1 MVKSQGP
8 MELNRIT
15 SLLKRAISLPLEKV
29 AGSFQLLLGLELK
42 YKWRVKGPGS
52 ESVMLP
58 LLGRGCIRGGVE
70 ELFDFLKS
78 RLRQRKLHP
87 GTVRRGLQLP
97 ETRCKKEVQSTI
109 LLQNLARKPAV
120 PGKGW
125 WIHGL
130 RGYSEP
136 RSAGWAS
143 SHY

>member
-58 LLGRGCIRGGVE
+58 LLGRGCIRGVE

-97 ETRCKKEVQSTI
+97 ETCCQKEVPS
-109 LLQNLARKPAV
+109 
-120 PGKGW
+120 
-125 WIHGL
+125 
-130 RGYSEP
+130 
-136 RSAGWAS
+136 
-143 SHY
+143 